1 MNEKGFFVAVT
12 SSDWDRLLEGLF
24 TADGHE
30 NAAVLLCGVSDTES
44 ELRLLVR
51 KVVHVPQHQYDIREP
66 LRLKVSS
73 RFYNEII
80 TECLET
86 GLIPIII
93 HSHPFDG
100 EAWYSSADDFGESRL
115 LPVLKALL
123 PDAIPASLL
132 VTRTAVTGRFHDGHE
147 FRNLSGIR
155 FVGEKFFVRRFDD
168 LVSASASD
176 VYDRQ
181 IRAFGDIGQ
190 QRIRDLKS
198 AVIGTGGIGSMVAE
212 QLARVG
218 VEDLMLVDND
228 FIEKSN
234 LSRVV
239 GATKADVGRNK
250 AEVISRHLSETCGT
264 KTSVISDS
272 AIKQEV
278 LLRLRDRD
286 VIFLC
291 VDNDQTRSILNR
303 FSHQYL
309 IPTIDFGTRLDAREG
324 TVTSAAGR
332 VSIVG
337 PDVTCLRCSH
347 HISSE
352 RIRAESLSDPERA
365 ELVKEGYVM
374 GIDEPAPAV
383 ISINTVVAGLGVTG
397 ALNMVVG
404 LTGGP
409 NFPGQIYD
417 ARTGSTFAITAV
429 HESGCDVCDAVD
441 GVKGLGDN
449 QIVSAY

>member
-1 MNEKGFFVAVT
+1 MNEKGFFVSVA
-12 SSDWDRLLEGLF
+12 SSDWDRLIEGLF
-24 TADGHE
+24 TADGYE

-51 KVVHVPQHQYDIREP
+51 SIVHVRGDQYDIREP
-66 LRLKVSS
+66 LRLNVSPE
-73 RFYNEII
+73 FYNQII

-86 GLIPIII
+86 GLTPVII

-115 LPVLKALL
+115 LPVLQALL
-123 PDAIPASLL
+123 PDARPASLL
-132 VTRTAVTGRFHDGHE
+132 VTRTSVTGRFHDGNE

-155 FVGEKFFVRRFDD
+155 FVGEKLVVRRFDNVE
-168 LVSASASD
+168 LASAVD

-181 IRAFGDIGQ
+181 IRAFGDVGQ
-190 QRIRDLKS
+190 RRIRDLKS
-198 AVIGTGGIGSMVAE
+198 AVIGTGGIGSIVAE

-218 VEDLMLVDND
+218 VEDLTLIDDDVVED
-228 FIEKSN
+228 SN
-234 LSRVV
+234 LSRLV
-239 GATKADVGRNK
+239 GATRADLGKNK
-250 AEVISRHLSETCGT
+250 AEVIARHLSATCGT
-264 KTSVISDS
+264 KTSGIADS
-272 AIKQEV
+272 ALRQDV
-278 LLRLRDRD
+278 LLRLRDRE
-286 VIFLC
+286 VIFVC
-291 VDNDQTRSILNR
+291 VDNDRTRSILNR

-309 IPTIDFGTRLDAREG
+309 IPIIDLGTRLDAREG
-324 TVTSAAGR
+324 AVTSAAGR

-337 PDVTCLRCSH
+337 HDVTCLRCSH

-352 RIRAESLSDPERA
+352 RIRAESLSEWERA

-374 GIDEPAPAV
+374 GIDDPAPAV

-409 NFPGQIYD
+409 TFAGQIYD
-417 ARTGSTFAITAV
+417 ARTGSSFPITAV
-429 HESGCDVCDAVD
+429 HEGGCDVCDTVD
-441 GVKGLGDN
+441 GVKGLGDQ